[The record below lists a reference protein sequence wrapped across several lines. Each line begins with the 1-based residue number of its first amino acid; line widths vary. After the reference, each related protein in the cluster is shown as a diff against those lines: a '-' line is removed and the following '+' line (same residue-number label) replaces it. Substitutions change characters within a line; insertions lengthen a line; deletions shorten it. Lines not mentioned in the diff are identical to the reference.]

1 MRVALEDVAVI
12 RVVPESASP
21 GSVKPATLFLS
32 CDANSDNFEIAA
44 AVAVVALPVC
54 SLISRSFVVRRVT
67 SAAEPAC

>member
-1 MRVALEDVAVI
+1 MA
-12 RVVPESASP
+12 PP
-21 GSVKPATLFLS
+21 GKVNPATLRLS

-67 SAAEPAC
+67 SAADPACCRAELEMFCTRLAI